1 MSAQGS
7 LSSTPKAG
15 GVGAGRET
23 AHPSCGGSRG
33 AIGALYFI
41 NGKGDILIQRTY
53 RDDIE

>member
-1 MSAQGS
+1 MSVRGDEHSLQSTPRVGGGAREA
-7 LSSTPKAG
+7 LSS
-15 GVGAGRET
+15 
-23 AHPSCGGSRG
+23 GGSRG